1 MSQLQ
6 KALEMVEHFYLN
18 QRAKRSG
25 VLLMA
30 HIYEGVNLLKHT
42 PENVQAAF
50 AVHPLLQDLEN
61 LTKNIRWCVEE
72 LDSEVVSLALEYREA
87 ANAYLCRPTT
97 DSWGEP
103 ALFNQLKWTREEVLW
118 MLYADKVQNQ
128 KDFLLYHSKTHQ
140 RRTELAHYFETW
152 ISALTQ
158 VLELNHYLP
167 CAIIVVRQKD
177 SILLTKRTED
187 ISFPGQ
193 WCLPGGMQEDGE
205 DLLTCAIR
213 ELYEEV
219 GIKLGD
225 EEVVK
230 PFTVPE
236 YFLDGKYHVH
246 IYEVS
251 LNPFTD
257 TYKHFQPSS
266 EVSEASFF
274 TSRDLPGLTGLT
286 SKLVP
291 IALGGCK
298 SHIQT

>member
-6 KALEMVEHFYLN
+6 KALEMVKHFYLN

-25 VLLMA
+25 VHLMA
-30 HIYEGVNLLKHT
+30 HIYEGVNLIKHT
-42 PENVQAAF
+42 SDNVQAAF
-50 AVHPLLQDLEN
+50 AIHPLLQDLEN
-61 LTKNIRWCVEE
+61 LSKNIRWCVEE

-87 ANAYLCRPTT
+87 ANAYLCKPTT
-97 DSWGEP
+97 DSWDEL
-103 ALFNQLKWTREEVLW
+103 AILNQIKWTRKEVLW

-140 RRTELAHYFETW
+140 RRDELTRYFETW
-152 ISALTQ
+152 INALTQ
-158 VLELNHYLP
+158 ILRLNHYLP

-177 SILLTKRTED
+177 SILLTKRSKD

-205 DLLTCAIR
+205 DLLTCATR

-219 GIKLGD
+219 GINLGD
-225 EEVVK
+225 EVVK

-251 LNPFTD
+251 LSPFTD
-257 TYKHFQPSS
+257 TYEHFQLSS
-266 EVSEASFF
+266 EVTEASFF
-274 TSRDLPGLTGLT
+274 TGRNLPDLTGLT
-286 SKLVP
+286 SKLLP
-291 IALGGCK
+291 IALGKC
-298 SHIQT
+298 